1 MFRYYEALRRRNYV
15 TPTSYLELIKTFKT
29 LLDKKRLEIL
39 TLKDRYVIGIEKLE
53 MSEGQVADMQKE
65 LTDLQPKLIKTR
77 EETEQ
82 LIAIIEKE
90 AIEVDAIK
98 QNVEADTEKANKA
111 ATEAQQIKDEC
122 EEKLELALPALN
134 DAVNALNTL
143 KPQDIA
149 AVKTMQNP
157 PAGVRLVMES
167 ICIMKVC
174 ESQLT
179 QQNSNF

>member
-1 MFRYYEALRRRNYV
+1 LRRRNYV

-29 LLDKKRLEIL
+29 LLDRKRLEIL

-53 MSEGQVADMQKE
+53 MSEGQVANMQKE

-77 EETEQ
+77 EETEE

-90 AIEVDAIK
+90 AAEVDAVK
-98 QNVEADTEKANKA
+98 QNVEADTERANKA
-111 ATEAQQIKDEC
+111 ATEAQKIKDEC
-122 EEKLELALPALN
+122 EEKLELAMPALN
-134 DAVNALNTL
+134 EAVNALDTL

-149 AVKTMQNP
+149 LVKTMQNP

-167 ICIMKVC
+167 ICIMKV
-174 ESQLT
+174 SKPTRHNIILY
-179 QQNSNF
+179 